1 MKRTVMAILVTLA
14 TTLTALGQTN
24 NVVEYRLGLQGTY
37 TPGPVCNPPN
47 CTLADPDVAYVHG
60 NEANGQVFDPAV
72 TPKIRWDAICEVSGS
87 NQGGANLIIDLRV
100 RRNSVDGPIATEAI
114 FTGDLGGAA
123 NFSYG
128 VSTQADIVAWITYPV
143 SFGGPNM
150 SFASGGTANPGMIDV
165 LGAGYVNWVSPNS
178 QVAGV
183 GRLTMPDGTPGL
195 PDGTPGLGHV
205 PVFDGKIDI
214 SSLPDGSY
222 YLELVQEGH
231 AINVLRGDVDLT
243 KSAGSFARRAD
254 VTPNTAIAFVIQRDS
269 GGDGDGAPATPPPD
283 SDADT
288 VPDDQDQ
295 CPLFDD
301 RIDSDGDGVPDGCDK
316 CPNIANA
323 GDEDE
328 DGDGVGDLCDVCP
341 GFNDHL
347 DLDEDGV
354 PDGCDNCPEVK
365 NADQGD
371 ADNDGLGDACDETD
385 DNQEPPD
392 QPDVPDDSD
401 DGTDGDDTPDDGMD
415 DSDSDG
421 TTDDD
426 TVVMP
431 PPCGAGLVETGLM
444 SSLMLCVAGM
454 SRRRRF

>member
-1 MKRTVMAILVTLA
+1 M
-14 TTLTALGQTN
+14 
-24 NVVEYRLGLQGTY
+24 
-37 TPGPVCNPPN
+37 
-47 CTLADPDVAYVHG
+47 
-60 NEANGQVFDPAV
+60 
-72 TPKIRWDAICEVSGS
+72 
-87 NQGGANLIIDLRV
+87 
-100 RRNSVDGPIATEAI
+100 
-114 FTGDLGGAA
+114 
-123 NFSYG
+123 
-128 VSTQADIVAWITYPV
+128 VAWITYPV

-150 SFASGGTANPGMIDV
+150 SFASGGTANPGKIDV
-165 LGAGYVNWVSPNS
+165 LGAGYVNWVNSNS

-214 SSLPDGSY
+214 SSLPDGAY
-222 YLELVQEGH
+222 YLELVQQGH

-243 KSAGSFARRAD
+243 QSAGSFARRAD

-269 GGDGDGAPATPPPD
+269 NDGGGGGGAPATPPPD

-301 RIDSDGDGVPDGCDK
+301 RIDSDEDGVPDGCDK
-316 CPNIANA
+316 CPSIANA
-323 GDEDE
+323 GDEDA
-328 DGDGVGDLCDVCP
+328 DGDNVGDLCDVCP

-392 QPDVPDDSD
+392 QPNVPDDSD
-401 DGTDGDDTPDDGMD
+401 DGTDGDDTPDDGTD
-415 DSDSDG
+415 DGDGDGDG

-426 TVVMP
+426 TVVTP

-444 SSLMLCVAGM
+444 SLAMLCVAGM